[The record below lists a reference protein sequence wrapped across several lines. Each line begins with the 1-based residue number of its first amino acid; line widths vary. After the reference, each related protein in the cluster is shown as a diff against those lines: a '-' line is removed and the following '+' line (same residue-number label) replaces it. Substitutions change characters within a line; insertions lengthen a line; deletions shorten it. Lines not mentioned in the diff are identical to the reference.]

1 MALGFLS
8 LQEAFL
14 YEESN
19 KVFRMII
26 LSNFNQVIAN
36 QTKVE
41 VISTLLELC
50 LTIERKC
57 TENDMVTLM
66 TVLFFPNCT
75 NFKSLIYPW
84 NLSFERWLQI
94 RSSCHTALIRGHS
107 PSLKG
112 FCFESMQVLLT
123 HRQSGL
129 SQLDIKWNTR
139 HKHFELHDTKH
150 SSNYGELSRKFH
162 KAWSI
167 KNK

>member
-1 MALGFLS
+1 MQSSPMALGFLS

-75 NFKSLIYPW
+75 NFKSLIYP
-84 NLSFERWLQI
+84 
-94 RSSCHTALIRGHS
+94 
-107 PSLKG
+107 
-112 FCFESMQVLLT
+112 
-123 HRQSGL
+123 
-129 SQLDIKWNTR
+129 
-139 HKHFELHDTKH
+139 
-150 SSNYGELSRKFH
+150 
-162 KAWSI
+162 
-167 KNK
+167 